1 LAKRY
6 DISVEVAPRFRSV
19 VDDEWLRV
27 VVARV
32 LAAEG
37 VSSAE
42 VGVIVTGDVTVR
54 DLSRRYRGEDAP
66 TDVLSFAFGEDAG
79 EFVLPPGES
88 TRLGDVAI
96 SLPAARRQAK
106 QAGHSLER
114 EMALLLVHGLLHLLG
129 YDHAIDDD
137 ARVMRSRESAL
148 LATPGVL

>member
-1 LAKRY
+1 LAKPY
-6 DISVEVAPRFRSV
+6 DISVEVAPRFRGI
-19 VDDEWLRV
+19 VDDEWLRD

-37 VSSAE
+37 VSSAD
-42 VGVIVTGDVTVR
+42 VGVVVTGDATVR
-54 DLSRRYRGEDAP
+54 DLNRRYRGEDAP

-114 EMALLLVHGLLHLLG
+114 EVALLLVHGLLHLLG
-129 YDHAIDDD
+129 YDHATDDD
-137 ARVMRSRESAL
+137 ARVMRSRVSAL
-148 LATPGVL
+148 LTTP

>member
-6 DISVEVAPRFRSV
+6 DISVEVAPRFRTV
-19 VDDEWLRV
+19 VDDEWLRDA
-27 VVARV
+27 VARV

-54 DLSRRYRGEDAP
+54 DLNRRYRGEDAP
-66 TDVLSFAFGEDAG
+66 TDVLSFAFSEDAG

-114 EMALLLVHGLLHLLG
+114 ELALLLVHGLLHLLG

-148 LATPGVL
+148 LTSLGVI

>member
-1 LAKRY
+1 LAKPY
-6 DISVEVAPRFRSV
+6 DISVAVAPRYRSV
-19 VDDEWLRV
+19 VDDEWLRD

-37 VSSAE
+37 ASSAD
-42 VGVIVTGDVTVR
+42 VGVVVTGDATVR
-54 DLSRRYRGEDAP
+54 DLNRRYRGEDAP

-79 EFVLPPGES
+79 EFVLPPGKS
-88 TRLGDVAI
+88 TRLGDVVI

-114 EMALLLVHGLLHLLG
+114 ELALLLVHGLLHLLG
-129 YDHAIDDD
+129 YDHATDDD

-148 LATPGVL
+148 LATP

>member
-1 LAKRY
+1 MAKRY

-19 VDDEWLRV
+19 VDDEWLRDA
-27 VVARV
+27 VARV

-37 VSSAE
+37 VSRAE
-42 VGVIVTGDVTVR
+42 AGIVVTGDVTVR
-54 DLSRRYRGEDAP
+54 DLNRRYRGEDAP

-114 EMALLLVHGLLHLLG
+114 ELALLLVHGLLHLLG
-129 YDHAIDDD
+129 YDHATGDD
-137 ARVMRSRESAL
+137 ARVMESHQAAL
-148 LATPGVL
+148 LTSLGVI